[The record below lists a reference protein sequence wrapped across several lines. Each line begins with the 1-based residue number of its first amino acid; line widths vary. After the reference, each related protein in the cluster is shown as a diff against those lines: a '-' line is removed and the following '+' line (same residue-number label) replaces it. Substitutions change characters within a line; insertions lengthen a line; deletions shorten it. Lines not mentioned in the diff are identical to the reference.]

1 MREINDENYLEE
13 LFVKEVENAGSGSG
27 GGDTSE
33 LQDQI
38 DALNEKIDSQFSELE
53 FLTQTYLTNAGTYS
67 TNKTIPNIN
76 NYKFIC
82 AGIGNLQA
90 PNGGMVAQPTAWFKK
105 VGISHTF
112 QFGGYSGTTT
122 GSVAYVNDTTL
133 KLTVTPNGTTY
144 YGENWFVSVFGIK

>member
-13 LFVKEVENAGSGSG
+13 LFIKEVENAGSG
-27 GGDTSE
+27 GGDTSA
-33 LQDQI
+33 LQAQI
-38 DALNEKIDSQFSELE
+38 DELSRKIDSQFSEIEL
-53 FLTQTYLTNAGTYS
+53 LTQTYLTNAGTYS

-76 NYKFIC
+76 DYKFIL
-82 AGIGNLQA
+82 AGIGNLQT
-90 PNGGMVAQPTAWFKK
+90 PNGGMTLLVTPVFKLI
-105 VGISHTF
+105 GISHTF

-122 GSVAYVNDTTL
+122 GSVAYVDDTTL